1 MWWQLAFFYA
11 LGFGGVMLGCIARGA
26 AHGFWPALRGILVA
40 QVYAF
45 YSWLLW
51 PVLIRAT
58 VRQLTDRR
66 AWAKTEREPP
76 RVSARLRVRRE
87 DVGPRVVADGV
98 EPALRVQPCPQ
109 VAVCHENGLGVVDRG
124 RR

>member
-1 MWWQLAFFYA
+1 MVELRRTIFDVTPLWGDLELWQVVFFYL
-11 LGFGGVMLGCIARGA
+11 LGFGGVLMGCIARGA
-26 AHGFWPALRGILVA
+26 ARGVGGALKGVLVA

-45 YSWLLW
+45 YTWILW

-76 RVSARLRVRRE
+76 R
-87 DVGPRVVADGV
+87 
-98 EPALRVQPCPQ
+98 AL
-109 VAVCHENGLGVVDRG
+109 A
-124 RR
+124 